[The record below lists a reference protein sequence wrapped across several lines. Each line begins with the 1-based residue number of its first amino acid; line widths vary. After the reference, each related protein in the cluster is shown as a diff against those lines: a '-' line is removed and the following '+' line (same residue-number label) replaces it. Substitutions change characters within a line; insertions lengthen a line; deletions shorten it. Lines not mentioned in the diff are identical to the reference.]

1 MRLSN
6 RSRIPIYNFVLTL
19 INVLIVIG
27 LAGFILEK
35 TRLAMFGNES
45 VLFVLLPVVLL
56 ILFLV
61 RGRQIFEYDSDGEAV
76 NFKNRNIIPFLS
88 KEIRDEFPKYK
99 ILSYEVVNAIF
110 FKKLFVKIKSRKDH
124 HQAIILKYD
133 ISYLTDK
140 EIKDLK
146 FDLLISITP
155 KELVV
160 VELKPYT
167 DAK

>member
-99 ILSYEVVNAIF
+99 ILSYEVVNAIV
-110 FKKLFVKIKSRKDH
+110 FKKLYIKIKSKKEH

-146 FDLLISITP
+146 FS
-155 KELVV
+155 
-160 VELKPYT
+160 LKKIIKANREANREGKT
-167 DAK
+167 QG

>member
-1 MRLSN
+1 
-6 RSRIPIYNFVLTL
+6 
-19 INVLIVIG
+19 
-27 LAGFILEK
+27 
-35 TRLAMFGNES
+35 MFGNES
-45 VLFVLLPVVLL
+45 ILFVLLPVVLL

-99 ILSYEVVNAIF
+99 ILSYEVVNAII
-110 FKKLFVKIKSRKDH
+110 FKRLYIKIKSKKEQRH
-124 HQAIILKYD
+124 AIILKYD

-146 FDLLISITP
+146 FSLKKIIKAN
-155 KELVV
+155 KEANR
-160 VELKPYT
+160 EGKT
-167 DAK
+167 QG

>member
-6 RSRIPIYNFVLTL
+6 RSRLPIYNFVLTL

-45 VLFVLLPVVLL
+45 ILFVLLPVVLL

-110 FKKLFVKIKSRKDH
+110 FKKLFVKIKSRKEH

-146 FDLLISITP
+146 FSLKKIIKAN
-155 KELVV
+155 KEANR
-160 VELKPYT
+160 EGKT
-167 DAK
+167 QG

>member
-27 LAGFILEK
+27 LAGFVLEK

-45 VLFVLLPVVLL
+45 VLFVLLPFVLL

-99 ILSYEVVNAIF
+99 ILSYEVVNAIV
-110 FKKLFVKIKSRKDH
+110 FKKLYIKIKSKKEH
-124 HQAIILKYD
+124 IAVLKYD

-146 FDLLISITP
+146 FS
-155 KELVV
+155 
-160 VELKPYT
+160 LKKIIKANREANREGKT
-167 DAK
+167 QG

>member
-19 INVLIVIG
+19 INVLILIG

-110 FKKLFVKIKSRKDH
+110 FKKLFVKIKSKKEH

-146 FDLLISITP
+146 FS
-155 KELVV
+155 
-160 VELKPYT
+160 LKKIIKANREANREGKT
-167 DAK
+167 QG

>member
-45 VLFVLLPVVLL
+45 ILFVLLPVVLL

-99 ILSYEVVNAIF
+99 ILSYEVVNAIV
-110 FKKLFVKIKSRKDH
+110 FKKLYIKIKSRKEH
-124 HQAIILKYD
+124 IALLKYD

-146 FDLLISITP
+146 FS
-155 KELVV
+155 
-160 VELKPYT
+160 LKKIIKANREANREGKT
-167 DAK
+167 QG

>member
-99 ILSYEVVNAIF
+99 ILSYEVVNAII
-110 FKKLFVKIKSRKDH
+110 FKRLYIKIKSKKEQRH
-124 HQAIILKYD
+124 AIILKYD

-146 FDLLISITP
+146 FSLKKIIKAN
-155 KELVV
+155 KEANR
-160 VELKPYT
+160 EGKT
-167 DAK
+167 QG

>member
-45 VLFVLLPVVLL
+45 ILFVLLPVVLL

-76 NFKNRNIIPFLS
+76 NFKNKNIIPFLS

-110 FKKLFVKIKSRKDH
+110 FKKLFVKIKSRKEH

-146 FDLLISITP
+146 FSLKKIIKAN
-155 KELVV
+155 KEANR
-160 VELKPYT
+160 EGKT
-167 DAK
+167 QG

>member
-99 ILSYEVVNAIF
+99 ILSYEVVNAIV
-110 FKKLFVKIKSRKDH
+110 FKKLYIKIKSRKEH
-124 HQAIILKYD
+124 IALLKYD

-146 FDLLISITP
+146 FSLKKIIKAN
-155 KELVV
+155 KEANR
-160 VELKPYT
+160 EGKT
-167 DAK
+167 QG

>member
-45 VLFVLLPVVLL
+45 VLFVMLPVVLL

-110 FKKLFVKIKSRKDH
+110 FKKLFVKIKSKKEH

-146 FDLLISITP
+146 FSLKKIIKAN
-155 KELVV
+155 KEANR
-160 VELKPYT
+160 EGKT
-167 DAK
+167 QG

>member
-27 LAGFILEK
+27 LAGFVLEK

-45 VLFVLLPVVLL
+45 ILFVLLPVLLL
-56 ILFLV
+56 ILFLM

-88 KEIRDEFPKYK
+88 KEIRDAFPKYK

-110 FKKLFVKIKSRKDH
+110 F
-124 HQAIILKYD
+124 
-133 ISYLTDK
+133 
-140 EIKDLK
+140 
-146 FDLLISITP
+146 
-155 KELVV
+155 
-160 VELKPYT
+160 
-167 DAK
+167 

>member
-45 VLFVLLPVVLL
+45 ILFVLLPVVLL
-56 ILFLV
+56 ILFLM

-99 ILSYEVVNAIF
+99 ILSYEVVNAF
-110 FKKLFVKIKSRKDH
+110 LFKKLYVKIKSRKQH

-146 FDLLISITP
+146 FSLKKIIKAN
-155 KELVV
+155 KEANR
-160 VELKPYT
+160 EGKT
-167 DAK
+167 QG

>member
-6 RSRIPIYNFVLTL
+6 RSRIPIYNFVLIL

-110 FKKLFVKIKSRKDH
+110 FKKLFVKIKSRKEH

-146 FDLLISITP
+146 FSLKKIIKAN
-155 KELVV
+155 KEANK
-160 VELKPYT
+160 EGKT
-167 DAK
+167 QG

>member
-110 FKKLFVKIKSRKDH
+110 FKKLFVKIKSRKEH

-146 FDLLISITP
+146 FSLKKIIKAN
-155 KELVV
+155 KEANK
-160 VELKPYT
+160 EGKT
-167 DAK
+167 QG

>member
-35 TRLAMFGNES
+35 TRLAMFGNER

-110 FKKLFVKIKSRKDH
+110 FKKLFVKIKSRKEH

-146 FDLLISITP
+146 FSLKKIIKAN
-155 KELVV
+155 KEANR
-160 VELKPYT
+160 EGKT
-167 DAK
+167 QG

>member
-45 VLFVLLPVVLL
+45 ILFVLLPVVLL
-56 ILFLV
+56 ILFLM

-76 NFKNRNIIPFLS
+76 NFNNVAKGANDIKGAKDVTFKNLYING
-88 KEIRDEFPKYK
+88 
-99 ILSYEVVNAIF
+99 
-110 FKKLFVKIKSRKDH
+110 
-124 HQAIILKYD
+124 
-133 ISYLTDK
+133 
-140 EIKDLK
+140 
-146 FDLLISITP
+146 
-155 KELVV
+155 ELV
-160 VELKPYT
+160 K
-167 DAK
+167 

>member
-45 VLFVLLPVVLL
+45 ILFVLLPVVLL
-56 ILFLV
+56 IVFLV

-110 FKKLFVKIKSRKDH
+110 FKKLFVKIKSRKEH

-146 FDLLISITP
+146 FSLKKIIKAN
-155 KELVV
+155 KEANR
-160 VELKPYT
+160 EGKT
-167 DAK
+167 QG

>member
-99 ILSYEVVNAIF
+99 ILSYEVVNAIV
-110 FKKLFVKIKSRKDH
+110 FKKLYIKIKSKKEH
-124 HQAIILKYD
+124 IAVLKYD

-146 FDLLISITP
+146 FSLKKIIKANIEAN
-155 KELVV
+155 KEG
-160 VELKPYT
+160 KT
-167 DAK
+167 QG

>member
-110 FKKLFVKIKSRKDH
+110 FKKLFVKIKSRKEH

-146 FDLLISITP
+146 FSLKKIIKAN
-155 KELVV
+155 KE
-160 VELKPYT
+160 
-167 DAK
+167 AKREGKTQG

>member
-45 VLFVLLPVVLL
+45 VLFVLFPIVLL

-99 ILSYEVVNAIF
+99 ILSYEVVNAIV
-110 FKKLFVKIKSRKDH
+110 FKKLYIKIKSKKEH
-124 HQAIILKYD
+124 IAVLKYD

-146 FDLLISITP
+146 FS
-155 KELVV
+155 
-160 VELKPYT
+160 LKKIIKANREANREGKT
-167 DAK
+167 QG

>member
-45 VLFVLLPVVLL
+45 ILFVLLPVVLL

-99 ILSYEVVNAIF
+99 ILSYEVVNAIV
-110 FKKLFVKIKSRKDH
+110 FKKLYIKIKSKKEH

-146 FDLLISITP
+146 FSLKKIIKAN
-155 KELVV
+155 KEANR
-160 VELKPYT
+160 EGKT
-167 DAK
+167 QG

>member
-45 VLFVLLPVVLL
+45 ILFVLLPVVLL

-76 NFKNRNIIPFLS
+76 NFKNRNIIPFLN

-110 FKKLFVKIKSRKDH
+110 FKKLFVKIKSRKEH
-124 HQAIILKYD
+124 HQAIILKYV

-146 FDLLISITP
+146 FS
-155 KELVV
+155 
-160 VELKPYT
+160 LKKIIKANREANREGKT
-167 DAK
+167 QG

>member
-99 ILSYEVVNAIF
+99 ILSYEVVNAF
-110 FKKLFVKIKSRKDH
+110 LFKKLYVKIKSRKEH

-146 FDLLISITP
+146 FSLKKIIKAN
-155 KELVV
+155 KEANR
-160 VELKPYT
+160 EGKT
-167 DAK
+167 QG

>member
-6 RSRIPIYNFVLTL
+6 RSRIPIYNFVLIL

-110 FKKLFVKIKSRKDH
+110 FKKLFVKIKSRKEH

-146 FDLLISITP
+146 FSLKKIIKAN
-155 KELVV
+155 KEANR
-160 VELKPYT
+160 EGKT
-167 DAK
+167 QG

>member
-45 VLFVLLPVVLL
+45 ILFVLLPVVLL

-110 FKKLFVKIKSRKDH
+110 FKKLFVKIKSRKEH

-146 FDLLISITP
+146 FSLKKIIKAN
-155 KELVV
+155 KEANR
-160 VELKPYT
+160 EGKT
-167 DAK
+167 QG

>member
-45 VLFVLLPVVLL
+45 ILFVLLPVVLL

-110 FKKLFVKIKSRKDH
+110 FKKLFVKIKSRKEH
-124 HQAIILKYD
+124 HQAVILKYD

-146 FDLLISITP
+146 FS
-155 KELVV
+155 
-160 VELKPYT
+160 LKKIIKANREANREGKT
-167 DAK
+167 QG

>member
-45 VLFVLLPVVLL
+45 ILFVLLPVVLL

-110 FKKLFVKIKSRKDH
+110 FKKLFVKIKSRKEH

-146 FDLLISITP
+146 FSLKKIIKAN
-155 KELVV
+155 KEANK
-160 VELKPYT
+160 EGKT
-167 DAK
+167 QG

>member
-99 ILSYEVVNAIF
+99 ILSYEVVNAIV
-110 FKKLFVKIKSRKDH
+110 FKKLYIKIKSKKEH
-124 HQAIILKYD
+124 IAVLKYD

-146 FDLLISITP
+146 FS
-155 KELVV
+155 
-160 VELKPYT
+160 LKKIIKANRE
-167 DAK
+167 AKREGKTQGQ

>member
-27 LAGFILEK
+27 LAVFILEK

-45 VLFVLLPVVLL
+45 ILFVLLPVVLL

-110 FKKLFVKIKSRKDH
+110 FKKLFVKIKSRKEH

-146 FDLLISITP
+146 FS
-155 KELVV
+155 
-160 VELKPYT
+160 LKKIIKANREANREGKT
-167 DAK
+167 QG

>member
-27 LAGFILEK
+27 LAGFVLEK

-61 RGRQIFEYDSDGEAV
+61 RGRQIFEYDSDGESV

-99 ILSYEVVNAIF
+99 ILSYEVVNAIV
-110 FKKLFVKIKSRKDH
+110 FKKLYIKIKSKKEH
-124 HQAIILKYD
+124 IAVLKYD

-146 FDLLISITP
+146 FS
-155 KELVV
+155 
-160 VELKPYT
+160 LKKIIKANREANREGKT
-167 DAK
+167 QG

>member
-6 RSRIPIYNFVLTL
+6 RSRIPIYNSVLTL

-99 ILSYEVVNAIF
+99 ILSYEVVNAIV
-110 FKKLFVKIKSRKDH
+110 FKKLYIKIKSKKEH
-124 HQAIILKYD
+124 IAVLKYD

-146 FDLLISITP
+146 FS
-155 KELVV
+155 
-160 VELKPYT
+160 LKKIIKANREANREGKT
-167 DAK
+167 QG

>member
-6 RSRIPIYNFVLTL
+6 RNKAPYYNFLLTL
-19 INVLIVIG
+19 INVIIVLGIF
-27 LAGFILEK
+27 AFILEK

-45 VLFVLLPVVLL
+45 ILFVLLPVVLL

-110 FKKLFVKIKSRKDH
+110 FKKLFVKIKSRKEH

-146 FDLLISITP
+146 FSLKKIIKAN
-155 KELVV
+155 KEANR
-160 VELKPYT
+160 EGKT
-167 DAK
+167 QG

>member
-110 FKKLFVKIKSRKDH
+110 FKKLFVKIKSRKEH

-146 FDLLISITP
+146 FSLKKIIKANREAN
-155 KELVV
+155 KEG
-160 VELKPYT
+160 KT
-167 DAK
+167 QG

>member
-6 RSRIPIYNFVLTL
+6 RSRLPIYNFVLTL

-99 ILSYEVVNAIF
+99 ILSYEVVNAIV
-110 FKKLFVKIKSRKDH
+110 FKKLYIKIKSKKEH
-124 HQAIILKYD
+124 IAVLKYD

-146 FDLLISITP
+146 TSLRKIIHQN
-155 KELVV
+155 KEARR
-160 VELKPYT
+160 EGKT
-167 DAK
+167 QTE